1 MILRAQVLRIRTKLL
16 LSGVALVQGRQLL
29 EFLEPQAGLSW
40 GGGGEGAL
48 SGEALFQVNKV
59 TVLNI

>member
-1 MILRAQVLRIRTKLL
+1 MLRIRTKLL

-40 GGGGEGAL
+40 GGGEGAL